1 MDLWDFKYRGRN
13 LIPYILG
20 FCGVLCL
27 AAAFAAVIS
36 LRGFAGRTENAVP
49 VPDEFVLES
58 DGQGEFSESGVWVVY
73 VTGAVMV
80 PGVYEIPSGGRVH
93 DAVKMAGGFLSNA
106 DRSGVNMAE
115 IAGDGVQID
124 VPYMETNLAER
135 HDAEGGVKPPVRA
148 GPRGQAASPGA
159 SKKQAVSG
167 RININSATESELEN
181 LPGIGPVLSAA
192 IVAYRE
198 SSGAF
203 IETADLMKVNG
214 IGKKRFDA
222 IRDLVTVSGQGK
234 FR

>member
-1 MDLWDFKYRGRN
+1 MDPWSFKYRGRN
-13 LIPYILG
+13 FLPYILG
-20 FCGVLCL
+20 SCGVLCL
-27 AAAFAAVIS
+27 AAVFAIVIALS
-36 LRGFAGRTENAVP
+36 GSAGRTENAASL
-49 VPDEFVLES
+49 PDEFVRES
-58 DGQGEFSESGVWVVY
+58 DEQGEFAKSDVWVVY
-73 VTGAVMV
+73 VTGAVMM

-135 HDAEGGVKPPVRA
+135 HDAEGGAKPLVRA
-148 GPRGQAASPGA
+148 GPRGRAVSPGA
-159 SKKQAVSG
+159 SKKQAASG
-167 RININSATESELEN
+167 RININLATASELER
-181 LPGIGPVLSAA
+181 LPGIGPVLSTA